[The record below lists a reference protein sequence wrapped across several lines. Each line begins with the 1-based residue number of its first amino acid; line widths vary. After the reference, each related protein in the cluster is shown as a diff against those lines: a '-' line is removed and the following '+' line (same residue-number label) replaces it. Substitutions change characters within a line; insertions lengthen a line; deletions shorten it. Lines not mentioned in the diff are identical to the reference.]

1 MNEKLKEFLESLGLI
16 TIEEHPQPF
25 DYNCEDYD
33 LIGSNQKEKIQAHK
47 EFLISALQEE
57 NNRLN
62 YVENKTTQIIS
73 QTSIV
78 FSLVGLI
85 IPIVIDRFDDMYFP
99 VRVILILLLIGGFFM
114 YLLSISNALKN
125 FNIKN
130 FKYPY
135 ANPSNVIDLKDK
147 SIEEFNSE
155 LVRDYLYSINKT
167 VHINNVKGSNL
178 LHAYK
183 AFKIAN
189 YITGIIIVVICFLI
203 LFIKQ
208 KENIN
213 RVKIENPIEIKQTKS
228 KIIPVK

>member
-16 TIEEHPQPF
+16 TISERPQPF

-33 LIGSNQKEKIQAHK
+33 LKDNNQKEKIQAHK
-47 EFLISALQEE
+47 EFLITALQEE

-85 IPIVIDRFDDMYFP
+85 IPIIIDRFDDIYFP
-99 VRVILILLLIGGFFM
+99 IRIVLIMLLIGGFFM
-114 YLLSISNALKN
+114 YLLSINNALKN

-147 SIEEFNSE
+147 SLEEFNSE

-167 VHINNVKGSNL
+167 VQINNVKGSNL
-178 LHAYK
+178 LHAYQ

-189 YITGIIIVVICFLI
+189 YITGIIILVICFLI
-203 LFIKQ
+203 LF
-208 KENIN
+208 
-213 RVKIENPIEIKQTKS
+213 TK
-228 KIIPVK
+228 